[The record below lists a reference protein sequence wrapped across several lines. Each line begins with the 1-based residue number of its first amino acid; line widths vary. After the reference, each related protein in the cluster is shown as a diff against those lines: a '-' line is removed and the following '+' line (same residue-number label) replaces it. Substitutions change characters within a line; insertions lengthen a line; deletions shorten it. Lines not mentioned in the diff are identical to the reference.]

1 MSVNEDLFDDELGAP
16 PSPPEKLTTESVTAY
31 NKAMGNHL
39 GKARSLLRSLGE
51 DKAAQARAI
60 ADLKVELQAI
70 QQQAAL
76 PRERGVDESASER
89 DLVTRYVDS
98 SGRLHLKG
106 AERTLEFGGRKVR
119 VEQRGLLDDPSA
131 CSDWHLELQKLCA
144 TRSMVRMFAKEDRS
158 TPKTDAAILRHMSR
172 APNSIRGALEKAITD
187 SAAAGAEW
195 IPEYTVPTIYEDQ
208 FKTPNRLAGL
218 FEVVNMPTNSMKQPR
233 IGAGARPYKKSSISS
248 DDPASFTASTPVS
261 SDDTITVTNMAVR
274 VVYDEMDGEDAVVM
288 MEPMLR
294 RIVAEAINDG
304 YEDCMVNG
312 DTATTHQDTI
322 ASWNIRSRWGATG
335 LGGSAD
341 HRRLFLGLRALAAD
355 RTATTNMGSLQTV
368 SALMSSLVG
377 GLGERAASR
386 VAILVS
392 PEVFYQKL
400 LADSNVLTLEKL
412 GPNAT
417 LLSGQLGSVFN
428 IPLVPTR
435 WLSADLES
443 SGLYTDGSGGLSGV
457 LAVDRGAFF
466 HYQRRGLQVEMERQI
481 INGSNHVVATL
492 RRLFKTPSSSS
503 ETVVH
508 YGYNW
513 LS

>member
-1 MSVNEDLFDDELGAP
+1 MAD
-16 PSPPEKLTTESVTAY
+16 
-31 NKAMGNHL
+31 HL
-39 GKARSLLRSLGE
+39 GKAKTLLGE
-51 DKAAQARAI
+51 LAHDKAAQAKAI

-70 QQQAAL
+70 QQAASM
-76 PRERGVDESASER
+76 PKERSVDDSASER
-89 DLVTRYVDS
+89 DLVRRYVDD

-106 AERTLEFGGRKVR
+106 GTRRLKFGGREVR

-131 CSDWHLELQKLCA
+131 CSEWHLELQKLCA
-144 TRSMVRMFAKEDRS
+144 TRQMVRMFAKEDRS

-172 APNSIRGALEKAITD
+172 APSSIRDSLEKAITD
-187 SAAAGAEW
+187 TASSGAEW
-195 IPEYTVPTIYEDQ
+195 IPEMTFPNLYEDQ

-218 FEVVNMPTNSMKQPR
+218 FDVVNMPAPSIKQPR

-248 DDPASFTASTPVS
+248 DDPASFTASTPATS
-261 SDDTITVTNMAVR
+261 EDTITVTNMAVR
-274 VVYDEMDGEDAVVM
+274 VVYDEMDGEDMVVM
-288 MEPMLR
+288 MEPLIR

-312 DTATTHQDTI
+312 DTAATHQDAI
-322 ASWNIRSRWGATG
+322 ASWNIRSRWGSSG

-355 RTATTNMGSLQTV
+355 RSATTDMGSLQTV
-368 SALMSSLVG
+368 SALMSTLVG
-377 GLGERAASR
+377 SLGERAASR
-386 VAILVS
+386 VAILCS

-400 LADSNVLTLEKL
+400 MADSNVLTVEKL

-435 WLSADLES
+435 WLSADLAAT
-443 SGLYTDGSGGLSGV
+443 GLYTGSGALSGV

-492 RRLFKTPSSSS
+492 RRLFKTPSSAS